1 MFSSFSYSQE
11 VLWGSTLSYSNQ
23 SGNFGKAGLFFL
35 FGLGDNMVDF
45 KLDSNANM
53 GYMRDNFHVIPEVG
67 ITGYVAAS
75 QLMYIFSICRK

>member
-1 MFSSFSYSQE
+1 
-11 VLWGSTLSYSNQ
+11 
-23 SGNFGKAGLFFL
+23 
-35 FGLGDNMVDF
+35 MVDF